1 MKKKA
6 ITRLDYCQYLLVSQT
21 NYTLTNYAEHHP
33 ESISHDRINRY
44 LRHDKLK
51 PKLVWE
57 KVKDDIVLDDDGYLI
72 FDDSILDKNHSHKIE
87 LVNRQYS
94 GNAHRIIKG
103 ICIVNC
109 IYVNPK
115 TEQYW
120 LIDYRIYDKT
130 TDGKSKLDHL
140 KDMLQHSIEHKQIK
154 FKYVLMDTWYATK
167 DIMLYIDNLQK
178 IYYCPLKSNRKV
190 DDSKGVNP
198 YKAVNELT
206 WTDQEQQNGKLI
218 KIHAFPKDYKV
229 QLFRVV
235 VNENR
240 TDWIVTNDTTQDSSD
255 GTRLVCAIRWKIEQF
270 HRELKQ
276 LTGIEANQ
284 CRQARIQR
292 HHICFSML
300 FWLQLARQAK
310 RLKQSLYQVKRGLL
324 SDYLREQLRSPS
336 VVFA

>member
-21 NYTLTNYAEHHP
+21 NYTPTNYAEHHP

-120 LIDYRIYDKT
+120 RIDYRIYDKT

-140 KDMLQHSIEHKQIK
+140 KDMLQHSINHKK
-154 FKYVLMDTWYATK
+154 LDFKYVLMDTFPRSTVVRWNAK
-167 DIMLYIDNLQK
+167 QVYI
-178 IYYCPLKSNRKV
+178 
-190 DDSKGVNP
+190 
-198 YKAVNELT
+198 
-206 WTDQEQQNGKLI
+206 
-218 KIHAFPKDYKV
+218 
-229 QLFRVV
+229 
-235 VNENR
+235 
-240 TDWIVTNDTTQDSSD
+240 
-255 GTRLVCAIRWKIEQF
+255 
-270 HRELKQ
+270 ELKQ
-276 LTGIEANQ
+276 EYEWQNSKKHKLNPIKIKHIK
-284 CRQARIQR
+284 RRI
-292 HHICFSML
+292 
-300 FWLQLARQAK
+300 
-310 RLKQSLYQVKRGLL
+310 
-324 SDYLREQLRSPS
+324 
-336 VVFA
+336 